1 MQKLLEIQI
10 ETKDSKIDLEHFVS
24 EGTWKDLL
32 IELVR
37 KNELDPWNVDIIE
50 IADKYIEA
58 VKELKVLDLRIPANI
73 ILAASILLHFKSEAL
88 YLELEGKQE
97 NEEVAE
103 EPTQRI
109 IPEIPQLSFRLR
121 LPPKRKVTLAEL
133 IQALDEAMKIKE
145 VKEQKRNEVFTL
157 PIKFENKDIELELN
171 RVLQEIK
178 MSVDEKGMTTFSSL
192 AKISKGND
200 ILVDLFVPLLYLAN
214 REKIILL
221 QEQFFGEIII
231 VLGRLN
237 G

>member
-121 LPPKRKVTLAEL
+121 LPPKRKITLAEL

-157 PIKFENKDIELELN
+157 PIKFENKDIELELS
-171 RVLQEIK
+171 RVLHEIK
-178 MSVDEKGMTTFSSL
+178 MSVDKKGMTTFSSL
-192 AKISKGND
+192 AKISKSND

-214 REKIILL
+214 RGKIMLL

>member
-109 IPEIPQLSFRLR
+109 IPEIPPLSFRLR
-121 LPPKRKVTLAEL
+121 LPPKRKITLAEL

-145 VKEQKRNEVFTL
+145 VKEQRRSEVFTL
-157 PIKFENKDIELELN
+157 PIKFENKDIELELS
-171 RVLQEIK
+171 RVLHEIK
-178 MSVDEKGMTTFSSL
+178 MSVDKKGMTTFSSL
-192 AKISKGND
+192 AKVSKSND
-200 ILVDLFVPLLYLAN
+200 LLVDLFVPLLYLAN
-214 REKIILL
+214 RGKIMLL

>member
-10 ETKDSKIDLEHFVS
+10 ETKDSKIDLESLVS

-58 VKELKVLDLRIPANI
+58 VKELKILDLRIPANI

-97 NEEVAE
+97 NEEVVE

-109 IPEIPQLSFRLR
+109 IPELPQLSFRLR
-121 LPPKRKVTLAEL
+121 LPPKRKITLAEL

-145 VKEQKRNEVFTL
+145 VKEQKRSEAFTL
-157 PIKFENKDIELELN
+157 PIKFENKDIELELS

-178 MSVDEKGMTTFSSL
+178 MSVDNKGMTTFSSL
-192 AKISKGND
+192 ARISKSND

-214 REKIILL
+214 REKIMLL

>member
-97 NEEVAE
+97 DEEAE
-103 EPTQRI
+103 ETTQRI

>member
-32 IELVR
+32 IDLVR

-97 NEEVAE
+97 DEEAE
-103 EPTQRI
+103 ETTQRI

>member
-103 EPTQRI
+103 ETTQRI

>member
-192 AKISKGND
+192 AKSSKGND

-214 REKIILL
+214 REKIMLL

>member
-10 ETKDSKIDLEHFVS
+10 ETKDSKIDLESLVS

-58 VKELKVLDLRIPANI
+58 VKELKILDLRIPANI

-109 IPEIPQLSFRLR
+109 IPELPQLSFRLR
-121 LPPKRKVTLAEL
+121 LPPKRKITLAEL

-145 VKEQKRNEVFTL
+145 VKEQKRSEAFTL
-157 PIKFENKDIELELN
+157 PIKFENKDIELELS

-178 MSVDEKGMTTFSSL
+178 MSVDNKGMTTFSSL
-192 AKISKGND
+192 ARISKSND

-214 REKIILL
+214 REKIMLL